1 VSPAAPMRAVLLDVF
16 TDRPL
21 TGNQLAVFLDGPSV
35 PEAIRQDL
43 AREIGYSETVFVD
56 PPGHPTAGDVK
67 VRIFT
72 PAVELPFAGHPVLGT
87 AVAVAADRGLA
98 DGAVVT
104 LECGIGPVP
113 VEVAGGVGRG
123 GAGSGWMRQP
133 LPTVSPWPDVDGV
146 LVALGVD
153 AGALAAPVEV
163 YDNGPTHLVVA
174 VADAAIVAGAAPD
187 LGRLAAVADT
197 TGTSLCS
204 ITGPGRATTRM
215 FVPGAGIAED
225 PATGSAAGPVGV
237 HLLRHA
243 LIEPGQLLTL
253 SQGVEMLRPSTL
265 LVRVEGMPGAIAAV
279 GVGGSAVIVGE
290 ATFRL

>member
-1 VSPAAPMRAVLLDVF
+1 MSAPTAMRAVLLDVF

-56 PPGHPTAGDVK
+56 PPSHPTAGDARA
-67 VRIFT
+67 RIFT
-72 PAVELPFAGHPVLGT
+72 PALELPFAGHPVLGT
-87 AVAVAADRGLA
+87 AVAVAAERGLA
-98 DGAVVT
+98 EGSVVT
-104 LECGIGPVP
+104 LECGVGPVP
-113 VEVAGGVGRG
+113 VEVSQLDAAG
-123 GAGSGWMRQP
+123 GSGWMRQP
-133 LPTVSPWPDVDGV
+133 LPTVAPWPDVDGV
-146 LVALGVD
+146 LGALGLD
-153 AGALAAPVEV
+153 ADVLAAPVEV

-174 VADAAIVAGAAPD
+174 VTDATLVAGAAPD
-187 LGRLAAVADT
+187 LGRLAAVAGT

-204 ITGPGRATTRM
+204 VTGPGRVSTRM

-243 LIEPGQLLTL
+243 LVEPGALLTL
-253 SQGVEMLRPSTL
+253 TQGVEMQRPSTL
-265 LVRVEGMPGAIAAV
+265 LVRVEGTPAAIAAV
-279 GVGGSAVIVGE
+279 GVGGSAVVIGE